1 VTRRTE
7 IAPSILAADFA
18 RLGEE
23 IAAVAPY
30 AGRIHVDVMDGHFV
44 RNLTMGPDVV
54 RCIRPVTALPI
65 EVHLMVE
72 EPLIFAEAFAQA
84 GADRLIFHV
93 EVAADPLKFVAGI
106 KSAGVTAGIA
116 LKPETP
122 WDRAGPYLGEVDLV
136 TLMTVAPGF
145 AGQRFIESVLPKV
158 REAARS
164 AEGLGLDFDI
174 EVDGGV
180 DLTTAALAKEA
191 GANVFVAANSIFGS
205 PDPADAA
212 RALSEAVQT

>member
-1 VTRRTE
+1 MTRQTE

-93 EVAADPLKFVAGI
+93 EVATDPLKFVAGI

-122 WDRAGPYLGEVDLV
+122 WDRADPYLSEVDLV

-158 REAARS
+158 REAART
-164 AEGLGLDFDI
+164 AERPGFDFDI